1 MDECINSP
9 CKHEGT
15 CYNNEGSYFCNCTDG
30 WQGQNCEKGKDAKKI
45 SNLFSKE
52 LYTVRCAPLIVYT
65 GSVNLTFEYFN
76 LFRRQ

>member
-1 MDECINSP
+1 MWMNVSTLPASMREHVIIMKDHISVIAR
-9 CKHEGT
+9 
-15 CYNNEGSYFCNCTDG
+15 TDG
-30 WQGQNCEKGKDAKKI
+30 KDKTVKKVRMPKKI

-52 LYTVRCAPLIVYT
+52 LYRCAPLIVYT